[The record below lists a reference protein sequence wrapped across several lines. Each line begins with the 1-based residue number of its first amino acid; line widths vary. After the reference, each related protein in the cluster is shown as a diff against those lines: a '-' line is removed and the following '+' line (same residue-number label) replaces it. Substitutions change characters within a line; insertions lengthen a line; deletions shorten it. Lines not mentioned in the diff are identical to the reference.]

1 MRTYGQTIKQYG
13 TEIGPTGGFG
23 KLYIIL
29 TGSYTGNLISRLL
42 KVTDFIIN
50 KWIPCLFL
58 RIKHFIL
65 FKSIISNTYSFMFG
79 IIFFSING
87 LIETRKQATKAY
99 IAESFKFVVAN
110 SWIVLIVQFRGDVS
124 SWIFLYIQT
133 GIWQYYND
141 LFRRECLFVDES
153 YQQILLRLSQNEI
166 YRFHSN
172 YRSKE
177 TSLRDYK
184 SRGVMEEYGI

>member
-1 MRTYGQTIKQYG
+1 MQTYGQTIKQYG

-79 IIFFSING
+79 ISFFFSING

-124 SWIFLYIQT
+124 SWIFLSIQT
-133 GIWQYYND
+133 VIWQYYND
-141 LFRRECLFVDES
+141 LFRRWKLPTNSAKIEPKQNISIPQQLSFKGNISKGLQIAGCYGRVWNLS
-153 YQQILLRLSQNEI
+153 Y
-166 YRFHSN
+166 
-172 YRSKE
+172 
-177 TSLRDYK
+177 
-184 SRGVMEEYGI
+184 M

>member
-29 TGSYTGNLISRLL
+29 TGSYTGNLISILL

-79 IIFFSING
+79 ISFFFSING

-124 SWIFLYIQT
+124 SWIFLSIQT
-133 GIWQYYND
+133 VIWQYYND
-141 LFRRECLFVDES
+141 LFRRWKLPTNSAKIEPKQNISIPQQLSFKGNISKGLQIAGCYGRVWNLS
-153 YQQILLRLSQNEI
+153 Y
-166 YRFHSN
+166 
-172 YRSKE
+172 
-177 TSLRDYK
+177 
-184 SRGVMEEYGI
+184 M

>member
-29 TGSYTGNLISRLL
+29 TGSYTGNLISILL

-58 RIKHFIL
+58 RIKHVIL

-79 IIFFSING
+79 ISFFFSING
-87 LIETRKQATKAY
+87 LIETRKQATKTY

-124 SWIFLYIQT
+124 SWIFLSIQT
-133 GIWQYYND
+133 VIWQYYND
-141 LFRRECLFVDES
+141 LFRRWKLPTNSAKIEPKQNISIPQQLSFKGNISKGLQIAGCYGRVWNLS
-153 YQQILLRLSQNEI
+153 Y
-166 YRFHSN
+166 
-172 YRSKE
+172 
-177 TSLRDYK
+177 
-184 SRGVMEEYGI
+184 M